1 MIYQVRNPI
10 TNEKTYFD
18 ENTSITA
25 KADADSLL
33 LQIRQ
38 DFLLRESPRF
48 AVNKILVEG
57 NDTTW
62 MNADLY
68 NDPEE
73 GEYQVLNHEV
83 GTYQKCNSLSEA
95 KSVNTQIQNAFLTL
109 CGLDNPVELDKMP
122 E

>member
-18 ENTSITA
+18 ENISSTA
-25 KADADSLL
+25 KADADALL

-48 AVNKILVEG
+48 AINKVVVEG

-62 MNADLY
+62 MNADLD

-73 GEYQVLNHEV
+73 GECLVQAIEFYR
-83 GTYQKCNSLSEA
+83 K
-95 KSVNTQIQNAFLTL
+95 NT
-109 CGLDNPVELDKMP
+109 
-122 E
+122 